1 MYNGQVRG
9 ECMLESKANWIVLN
23 NDKKITEEKRHS
35 NRVSSLVLELL
46 KHRGITTED
55 DISTFLSP
63 DLNDLHSP
71 NLFAM
76 IELAS
81 ERIKSAIRD
90 EEKILIYGDYDADGV
105 CATSLLLKT
114 LHELGANC
122 DYYIP
127 NRFTEGYGPN
137 EEAFKTAFQNGFRV
151 IITVDTGIAS
161 HHEATV
167 AKELGIDLIITDHH
181 EIQEELPDA
190 YAIIH
195 PKCSLD
201 YPFKELA
208 GVGVAF

>member
-90 EEKILIYGDYDADGV
+90 EEIG
-105 CATSLLLKT
+105 
-114 LHELGANC
+114 
-122 DYYIP
+122 
-127 NRFTEGYGPN
+127 R
-137 EEAFKTAFQNGFRV
+137 
-151 IITVDTGIAS
+151 AS
-161 HHEATV
+161 CRERM
-167 AKELGIDLIITDHH
+167 
-181 EIQEELPDA
+181 
-190 YAIIH
+190 
-195 PKCSLD
+195 
-201 YPFKELA
+201 
-208 GVGVAF
+208 